1 MPADLPT
8 LQSRRDALKRAL
20 ASGAHSV
27 SIDTYHQTFRTV
39 AEIQA
44 AIKDVE
50 TDIADLQGGPPIVR
64 SYHFNTR
71 KGL

>member
-1 MPADLPT
+1 MAADLQT
-8 LQSRRDALKRAL
+8 LEFRRDALKRAL

-27 SIDTYHQTFRTV
+27 SVDTYHQTFRSV

-50 TDIADLQGGPPIVR
+50 TDIADLQGTAIVR
-64 SYHFNTR
+64 TYRFHSQ
-71 KGL
+71 KGI

>member
-1 MPADLPT
+1 MPADLAT
-8 LQSRRDALKRAL
+8 LQGRRDALKRAL

-27 SIDTYHQTFRTV
+27 SVADYHQTFRTV

-50 TDIADLQGGPPIVR
+50 TDMADLQGAPIVR
-64 SYHFNTR
+64 TYRFNTQ
-71 KGL
+71 KGI

>member
-8 LQSRRDALKRAL
+8 LQARRDALKRAL

-27 SIDTYHQTFRTV
+27 SAQDYHQTFRTV
-39 AEIQA
+39 SEIQA

-50 TDIADLQGGPPIVR
+50 TDIAGLQGGPPIVR
-64 SYHFNTR
+64 TYRFGTS

>member
-1 MPADLPT
+1 MSSDYVSV
-8 LQSRRDALKRAL
+8 LQGRREALKRAL

-27 SIDTYHQTFRTV
+27 SIDTYSQTFRSV

-50 TDIADLQGGPPIVR
+50 TDLAELGGRKITR
-64 SYHFNTR
+64 TYRFNTS